1 MKDKKGFTL
10 IELIAVVVILSIL
23 AIIATPNIVNMIDR
37 GKKEQYVADAKDFI
51 AKATYMYKQEKYQ
64 KKFNN
69 NGNVTTIKL
78 GDIEGINDSDLTDP
92 YGYTYDKEN
101 SIIKFEEPSDS
112 SDVIKER
119 EVTIT
124 LESYEKEN
132 KNDGSSCY
140 YISGENK
147 KNLDKTTVVHQGT
160 VAKGHCI
167 R

>member
-69 NGNVTTIKL
+69 NGNGTTIKL

-101 SIIKFEEPSDS
+101 SIIKFEEPSS
-112 SDVIKER
+112 PGTEGVQER
-119 EVTIT
+119 KVTIT
-124 LESYEKEN
+124 LQSHQKDKCYMIDSTD
-132 KNDGSSCY
+132 KN
-140 YISGENK
+140 
-147 KNLDKTTVVHQGT
+147 NLDKSSVTLGNYSTG
-160 VAKGHCI
+160 KGCI

>member
-51 AKATYMYKQEKYQ
+51 AKATYMYKQEKY
-64 KKFNN
+64 KEKFSD
-69 NGNVTTIKL
+69 VTIKL

-92 YGYTYDKEN
+92 YGYRYDTEN
-101 SIIKFEEPSDS
+101 STIKFEESGVSGDE
-112 SDVIKER
+112 IKER
-119 EVTIT
+119 TVKIT
-124 LESYEKEN
+124 LESHEKNGNKCYMISDIEKN
-132 KNDGSSCY
+132 KLSKNDVQLGKYS
-140 YISGENK
+140 N
-147 KNLDKTTVVHQGT
+147 
-160 VAKGHCI
+160 GHCI

>member
-51 AKATYMYKQEKYQ
+51 AKATYMYKQEKN
-64 KKFNN
+64 KEKFI
-69 NGNVTTIKL
+69 NGTTIKL

-101 SIIKFEEPSDS
+101 SIIKFEEPSSTDTEG
-112 SDVIKER
+112 VQER
-119 EVTIT
+119 QVTIT
-124 LESYEKEN
+124 LYSHKDDKCYMIENTN
-132 KNDGSSCY
+132 KND
-140 YISGENK
+140 
-147 KNLDKTTVVHQGT
+147 LDKSSVNLGT
-160 VAKGHCI
+160 YLDGQCSKI
-167 R
+167 N

>member
-51 AKATYMYKQEKYQ
+51 AKATYMYKQKDQERYQ
-64 KKFNN
+64 GKFDNN
-69 NGNVTTIKL
+69 NTIKL

-92 YGYTYDKEN
+92 YGYQYDKEK
-101 SIIKFEEPSDS
+101 STISFKEPSSTDTG
-112 SDVIKER
+112 VVQER
-119 EVTIT
+119 KVTIT
-124 LESYEKEN
+124 LESHKDDKCYIIDKTD
-132 KNDGSSCY
+132 KN
-140 YISGENK
+140 
-147 KNLDKTTVVHQGT
+147 NLDKSSVKLGSYSTDNGCT
-160 VAKGHCI
+160 

>member
-51 AKATYMYKQEKYQ
+51 AKATYMYKQEKN
-64 KKFNN
+64 KEKFIS
-69 NGNVTTIKL
+69 GTTIKL

-101 SIIKFEEPSDS
+101 SIIKFEEPSS
-112 SDVIKER
+112 PGTEGVQER
-119 EVTIT
+119 KVTIT
-124 LESYEKEN
+124 LQSYQKDKCYMIDNTDKN
-132 KNDGSSCY
+132 KLSKSDVQLGNYSNGQC
-140 YISGENK
+140 
-147 KNLDKTTVVHQGT
+147 T
-160 VAKGHCI
+160 

>member
-51 AKATYMYKQEKYQ
+51 AKATYMYKQKDQERYQ
-64 KKFNN
+64 GKFDNN
-69 NGNVTTIKL
+69 NTIKL

-92 YGYTYDKEN
+92 YGYQYDKEK
-101 SIIKFEEPSDS
+101 STIKFEESGVSGDE
-112 SDVIKER
+112 IKER
-119 EVTIT
+119 TVKIT
-124 LESYEKEN
+124 LESHEKNGN
-132 KNDGSSCY
+132 KCY
-140 YISGENK
+140 MISDIEKNK
-147 KNLDKTTVVHQGT
+147 LSKSDVQLGKYSN
-160 VAKGHCI
+160 GHCI

>member
-51 AKATYMYKQEKYQ
+51 AKATYMYKQEKY
-64 KKFNN
+64 KEKFSNS
-69 NGNVTTIKL
+69 TIKL

-92 YGYTYDKEN
+92 YGYRYDTKN
-101 SIIKFEEPSDS
+101 STIKFEEPSDS

-147 KNLDKTTVVHQGT
+147 KNLDKTTVHQGT
-160 VAKGHCI
+160 VARGHCTK
-167 R
+167 

>member
-23 AIIATPNIVNMIDR
+23 AIIATPNIINMIDR

-51 AKATYMYKQEKYQ
+51 AKATYMYKQEKY
-64 KKFNN
+64 KEKFIS
-69 NGNVTTIKL
+69 GTTIKL

-92 YGYTYDKEN
+92 YGYKYDTEN
-101 SIIKFEEPSDS
+101 STIKFEETNNS
-112 SDVIKER
+112 SNRIKER

-124 LESYEKEN
+124 LQSSQEN
-132 KNDGSSCY
+132 KCY
-140 YISGENK
+140 MIANIEKNK
-147 KNLDKTTVVHQGT
+147 LSQSDVQPGNYSN
-160 VAKGHCI
+160 GHCI

>member
-51 AKATYMYKQEKYQ
+51 AKATYMYKQEKN
-64 KKFNN
+64 KEKFIS
-69 NGNVTTIKL
+69 GTTIKL

-92 YGYTYDKEN
+92 YGYKYDKEK
-101 SIIKFEEPSDS
+101 SRISFEEPSVSGDE
-112 SDVIKER
+112 IKER
-119 EVTIT
+119 KVTIT
-124 LESYEKEN
+124 LESHKDDKCYIIDKTD
-132 KNDGSSCY
+132 KN
-140 YISGENK
+140 
-147 KNLDKTTVVHQGT
+147 NLDKSSVKLGSYSTDNGCT
-160 VAKGHCI
+160 